1 MILTKFCISPSCHN
15 KKVTKN
21 ALCSIKIK
29 NSNVGGKQLEIIFSY
44 QSKMQVAFS
53 LLSPSLSSLSV
64 AILYPESS
72 LLFFRMGALQEFT
85 KIDDFSADAGCSDG
99 SSFV

>member
-1 MILTKFCISPSCHN
+1 MGVLRIHCAVSKSKTQML
-15 KKVTKN
+15 V
-21 ALCSIKIK
+21 
-29 NSNVGGKQLEIIFSY
+29 GKQLEIIFSY

-53 LLSPSLSSLSV
+53 LLSPSLSILSV